1 MSRNEQEN
9 LDHLDLPDPVQTTA
23 VYITINGE
31 EIDRTEYNS
40 MEKQPKICAKKI
52 THNETGKTT
61 LFILCDSGA
70 QMFDP
75 RNTDVRYLRRNVWQ
89 FRRVSGTSFDLYMKF
104 LKQKYTSLLQ
114 QAQRRL

>member
-1 MSRNEQEN
+1 MSRNEQDN
-9 LDHLDLPDPVQTTA
+9 IDHLDLPDPIQTEAIYFT
-23 VYITINGE
+23 TTGE
-31 EIDRTEYNS
+31 AISREAYNQ
-40 MEKQPKICAKKI
+40 MKQPPKICAKKVM
-52 THNETGKTT
+52 HNETGKVT
-61 LFILCDSGA
+61 LFVLCDSGA

-75 RNTDVRYLRRNVWQ
+75 RETDVRYLRRNVWK